1 MFQTYEADGFKMVD
15 VKSFLAAL
23 KITWLKRIVT
33 NDSKITKI
41 LNALCPA
48 VKLIKDRGGEF
59 ANILMLGANNCF
71 GVDVF
76 KHYRNLRYRCVPVS
90 FHDFASERLHYNIN
104 IIMQRQKGDLH

>member
-1 MFQTYEADGFKMVD
+1 MFQTYEAGGLKMAD

-23 KITWLKRIVT
+23 KISWLKRILA
-33 NDSKITKI
+33 NEGKITNI

-59 ANILMLGANNCF
+59 ANSLMLRANNCF

-76 KHYRNLRYRCVPVS
+76 KHYRNL
-90 FHDFASERLHYNIN
+90 FL
-104 IIMQRQKGDLH
+104 